1 MFTLTVFRALIAA
14 LALSLGGA
22 AAARAAP
29 VHMGHVKAELVAQ
42 SEATPGGVVYLAVH
56 EQIAPGWHTYWRNPG
71 DSGAAPEF
79 TWVLPGGWSVGDP
92 VWPTPNRLK
101 TGPLVQYGYIDDLL
115 LPIPMTVPA
124 TAAAGSKVSI
134 RTRASLLVCSKDTCV
149 PEEAT
154 LSDDV
159 SVTAGA
165 PKTDPVWGERIAK
178 VLENAPKPSGLTATF
193 VRDGELLK
201 LSIVGP
207 ELEGGDIPEAYFYPF
222 DGLAIQH
229 AARQTFERGP
239 AGLTLTIPA
248 GAGFQAPTPPTKLEG
263 VLVLGAN
270 VYEVDAKPGPILPGA
285 ARGGAAA
292 GLAGGTT
299 ARDIGLPLALA
310 LAFLGGIVLNLMP
323 CVFPILAMKAAA
335 LTRHAHAPTESRV
348 QGAAYGAGVVVT
360 FVALGAALI
369 AARAA
374 GEAVGWGFQLQS
386 PVVVGAL
393 SLVMLLVGL
402 NLSGVFEIGLTAQG
416 VGGSLA
422 SKEGLAGAFFTGI
435 LAVVVAAPCTAPF
448 MAVALGYALTQG
460 TITALLVFV
469 ALGLGLAAPFTAL
482 AFTPSLFRRLPR
494 PGPWMDVLKR
504 VLAFP
509 MFGTAAWLAWV
520 FTLQAGASSLA
531 RLFLGAIVLA
541 FAAWLFGE
549 GQKQQR
555 VPRRR
560 LLQGAALPALVLAGF
575 LVNVGSQIARAPGTN
590 STSTAALASQPF
602 SPERL
607 ATLRASGKPVL
618 VDFTAA
624 WCVACQVNERV
635 ALSSQKV
642 ADAFA
647 HNGAV
652 YMVADWTNRDPT
664 IAKVLADHGRAG
676 VPLYLL
682 YKASGTEPVV
692 LPQLLT
698 EGSVIAALNQAA
710 TL

>member
-1 MFTLTVFRALIAA
+1 MFTLTVLRALVAA
-14 LALSLGGA
+14 FVLSLAGA
-22 AAARAAP
+22 AAGLAAP
-29 VHMGHVKAELVAQ
+29 VDTGHVKAELVAQ
-42 SEATPGGVVYLAVH
+42 SEATPGGVVYLALH
-56 EQIAPGWHTYWRNPG
+56 QQIAHGWHTYWRNPG

-79 TWVLPGGWSVGDP
+79 TWALPGGWSVGDP
-92 VWPTPNRLK
+92 VWPTPKRLK
-101 TGPLVQYGYIDDLL
+101 AGPLVQYGYVDDLV

-124 TAAAGSKVSI
+124 TAAVGSKVSI
-134 RTRASLLVCSKDTCV
+134 KTRALFLVCNKDTCL

-154 LSDDV
+154 LSYDV
-159 SVTAGA
+159 GVTGGA
-165 PKTDPVWGERIAK
+165 PKADPVWGERIAK
-178 VLENAPKPSGLTATF
+178 VLENAPKPSGLKAAF
-193 VRDGELLK
+193 VRNGDLLK
-201 LSIVGP
+201 LSVVGP
-207 ELEGGDIPEAYFYPF
+207 GLEGGDFSEAYFYPF
-222 DGLAIQH
+222 DGLAIEH
-229 AARQTFERGP
+229 AALQTFERGP
-239 AGLTLTIPA
+239 AGLTLTIPV
-248 GAGFQAPTPPTKLEG
+248 GTGFQVPTPPTELEG
-263 VLVLGAN
+263 VLALGAAA
-270 VYEVDAKPGPILPGA
+270 YEIDAKAGPLLPGA
-285 ARGGAAA
+285 AGGGSAA
-292 GLAGGTT
+292 GLAGG
-299 ARDIGLPLALA
+299 AAASDIGLPLALA

-335 LTRHAHAPTESRV
+335 LTRHAHAPAESRV

-374 GEAVGWGFQLQS
+374 GETVGWGFQLQS
-386 PVVVGAL
+386 PAVVGAL

-402 NLSGVFEIGLTAQG
+402 NLSGVFEVGLSVQG
-416 VGGSLA
+416 AGGSLA
-422 SKEGLAGAFFTGI
+422 NKEGPAGAFFTGI

-460 TITALLVFV
+460 AITALLVFF
-469 ALGLGLAAPFTAL
+469 ALGLGLAAPFMAL

-531 RLFLGAIVLA
+531 RLFIGAIVIA
-541 FAAWLFGE
+541 FAAWLYGE

-555 VPRRR
+555 VPLRR
-560 LLQGAALPALVLAGF
+560 LLQGAAIPALVLAGF
-575 LVNVGSQIARAPGTN
+575 LVNVGSQISRAAGSN

-624 WCVACQVNERV
+624 WCVTCQVNERV

-647 HNGAV
+647 RNGAV

-664 IAKVLADHGRAG
+664 IAKVLAEHGRAG

-682 YKASGTEPVV
+682 YGASGAEPVV

-710 TL
+710 RS